1 MCNHSRPPVCTQT
14 KDRSTRRISA
24 RVRLTTALLVSL
36 LGLSAAAPLVGVP
49 LGPQQKVVTINPKI
63 GVHTRL
69 TDEVEPTKIK
79 RTLQM
84 VREMGASWIVEYFPW
99 AYIEPLAGIRD
110 WSHSDLVVEQANR
123 QGLKVIAR
131 LGMVPQWARPDDSA
145 TSFLDEDRY
154 VDFAAFVGDFAA
166 HFRGR
171 VDHVIIW
178 NEPNLALEW
187 GFQPISPEDYARLLE
202 LSWRQAKTA
211 NPTVRVLGGALAPT
225 IAAPGSEWGMDD
237 LEYLRRMLD
246 AGAAEYFDI
255 LAVHAYG
262 GAFPSDMPPDP
273 QLVNFRRVELL
284 RQLMVQHSAANKPII
299 ITEGGWND
307 HPRWT
312 RAVKP
317 GQRIQ
322 YTVRAF
328 QIAQGWNW
336 CQAVALWAFRY
347 PWPANSYLDY
357 FTFVT
362 PDFDPKP
369 IYLETQRYA
378 VP

>member
-14 KDRSTRRISA
+14 EDRSTRGISA
-24 RVRLTTALLVSL
+24 RVRLITALLVSL

-49 LGPQQKVVTINPKI
+49 LGPQQTVVTINPKI

-110 WSHSDLVVEQANR
+110 WSHSDLVVDQANR

-131 LGMVPQWARPDDSA
+131 LGMVPQWARPNGSA

-154 VDFAAFVGDFAA
+154 VDLAAFVGDFAA

-178 NEPNLALEW
+178 NEPNLAVEW

-246 AGAAEYFDI
+246 AGAAQYFDI

-262 GAFPSDMPPDP
+262 GAFPSDMTPDP